1 MSDTLSPLPTIEPL
15 MGSCTGFIQ
24 YSGVRYVCQICLV
37 VGVQSVCQLE
47 TGLMKGI
54 LCDCRS
60 FDKENTGK
68 ISEKVFKQI
77 MLGKGDVS
85 ETDIDEMLQEY
96 YR

>member
-1 MSDTLSPLPTIEPL
+1 MNKCEKNMSSFSRAIVALL
-15 MGSCTGFIQ
+15 F
-24 YSGVRYVCQICLV
+24 
-37 VGVQSVCQLE
+37 E